1 MFKPFNLPRL
11 KTRRNVE
18 EYHACPRVP
27 GEPDWETEENE
38 GFEPV
43 TIQYEGKLITSKIY
57 TRGVDKSVLTV
68 KIQKLQQCHDLLAHL
83 RERTRTILDEITD
96 DQLLRCIASFQRE
109 LYPSMNHYGASLIND
124 GDHNDTNRK
133 YGINPTVEY
142 LREDDATKLAFVRN
156 GLQLFLRTNHTIQE
170 LDPNETYFRAV
181 NKPHA
186 PIRPDGSVPNGPT
199 VYESEPF
206 MGNDERLRAF
216 HRHIVISLKDSPN
229 LTMCLLIHELAHTPP
244 NHVCFRD
251 DDHNDDFRF
260 FQWLFLNMA
269 QRKKLIDRRI
279 YI

>member
-1 MFKPFNLPRL
+1 MYKPFNLPRL

-18 EYHACPRVP
+18 EYHACPRVE
-27 GEPDWETEENE
+27 GEPNWETEENE

-43 TIQYEGKLITSKIY
+43 TIQYEGNLITSKVY
-57 TRGVDKSVLTV
+57 TQGVDKNVIDA
-68 KIQKLQQCHDLLAHL
+68 KKQKLQRCHDLLAYL
-83 RERTRTILDEITD
+83 RERTRTILDESTD
-96 DQLLRCIASFQRE
+96 DQLLRCIATFQHQ
-109 LYPSMNHYGASLIND
+109 YNYVV
-124 GDHNDTNRK
+124 
-133 YGINPTVEY
+133 NPTVEY
-142 LREDDATKLAFVRN
+142 LRQDPATKLAFVRN
-156 GLQLFLRTNHTIQE
+156 GLQLFLRTKHTIQE

-186 PIRPDGSVPNGPT
+186 PIKPDGTIPRGPT

-216 HRHIVISLKDSPN
+216 DRHIVISLKGTPN
-229 LTMCLLIHELAHTPP
+229 SIMCLLIHELAHTPP

-269 QRKKLIDRRI
+269 QRNGMIDRRVFI
-279 YI
+279 

>member
-1 MFKPFNLPRL
+1 MSSSFKPFNLPRL

-18 EYHACPRVP
+18 EYHACPKVE

-43 TIQYEGKLITSKIY
+43 TIQYEGNFITSKIY
-57 TRGVDKSVLTV
+57 TRGVDKTAQNT
-68 KIQKLQQCHDLLAHL
+68 KKEKLQQCHDLLAYL

-96 DQLLRCIASFQRE
+96 ERLLRCIAAFKQDMYSDIDKE
-109 LYPSMNHYGASLIND
+109 NP
-124 GDHNDTNRK
+124 K

-156 GLQLFLRTNHTIQE
+156 GLNLFLRTNHTIQE
-170 LDPNETYFRAV
+170 LDPKESYFRAV

-186 PIRPDGSVPNGPT
+186 PIRPDGTIPQGPT
-199 VYESEPF
+199 VDASEPF

-269 QRKKLIDRRI
+269 QRKNLVDRRI